1 MITDLAMEWPES
13 ETPTPVAESPSAP
26 VPEVPGDSPV
36 EVQAMSLSEILDS
49 IRCFLQRFVFFPNP
63 AQPVVVS
70 LWLAHTWVKHAFA
83 YTPYLHIFSPEKR
96 CGKSRLLECLELFSE
111 NPWPLVSPTAAVM
124 FRKIEQDCP
133 TVLLDEVDTVFKRGS
148 DDGKEALRA
157 VLNAGFQR
165 HAKVARC
172 CGDNHELK
180 EFRVF
185 CPKAIAGIGS
195 LPDTIA
201 DRCIPI
207 QLARRS
213 TTEHID
219 RFRSRDVRPLAEP
232 IIESLKAWSSQPTVI
247 ETLRAARPRV
257 PDALGDRQADIC
269 EPLIAIAELA
279 GGDWPDRARTAIV
292 LLCTDEAT
300 QDESLGVKL
309 LSDIRRVFGEEVQ
322 LPSYDL
328 LHGLTTLE
336 TDAPWALWWADAL
349 GGNLLSVTGKLAR
362 MLTRYGIS
370 SQTIRTDPHHTIKG
384 YRRERFEEAWAR
396 YCPTVRAEPVTPAPD

>member
-1 MITDLAMEWPES
+1 
-13 ETPTPVAESPSAP
+13 
-26 VPEVPGDSPV
+26 
-36 EVQAMSLSEILDS
+36 SLSEWTLYERMHEIQF
-49 IRCFLQRFVFFPNP
+49 IVP
-63 AQPVVVS
+63 
-70 LWLAHTWVKHAFA
+70 
-83 YTPYLHIFSPEKR
+83 SPMAKKE
-96 CGKSRLLECLELFSE
+96 G
-111 NPWPLVSPTAAVM
+111 VT
-124 FRKIEQDCP
+124 Q
-133 TVLLDEVDTVFKRGS
+133 
-148 DDGKEALRA
+148 DGKR
-157 VLNAGFQR
+157 
-165 HAKVARC
+165 
-172 CGDNHELK
+172 
-180 EFRVF
+180 
-185 CPKAIAGIGS
+185 S
-195 LPDTIA
+195 DTIA

-232 IIESLKAWSSQPTVI
+232 IIESLKAWSSQPTVV

-328 LHGLTTLE
+328 LRGLTTLE
-336 TDAPWALWWADAL
+336 TDAPWGLWWADAL
-349 GGNLLSVTGKLAR
+349 GGNLLSVSGKLAR